1 MKRDYYVSAIIVL
14 ITLVGGALGQI
25 LGFEHA
31 TEAYF
36 TIFQMGVI
44 AAGLYFLIRSE
55 RFWNAHRQESMSVEE
70 VAGDLRL
77 IGIGLL
83 FYLLNHLPH
92 IAWHAKEMELFGLH
106 HGFWIGLFHS
116 WSLASFGAISYGLYQ
131 FWQATRTK

>member
-1 MKRDYYVSAIIVL
+1 MKREYAVSALIVL
-14 ITLVGGALGQI
+14 VTLAGGVLGQV
-25 LGFEHA
+25 LVFEHA

-36 TIFQMGVI
+36 TVLQAGVV

-55 RFWNAHRQESMSVEE
+55 RVWQAQEQVSISMGE
-70 VAGDLRL
+70 VASHLRL

-92 IAWHAKEMELFGLH
+92 IAWHAEELEVFGLH

-116 WSLASFGAISYGLYQ
+116 WSLASFGAISYGLYR
-131 FWQATRTK
+131 FWKTTGG